1 MPKELWLLIGMDSW
15 IYSIYDRILQDDN
28 YSIHILQCIIVIVRY
43 THTYIYSN
51 MYIYIY
57 DPSYMMFL
65 WISGDLDPAE
75 APRLQREVPCDH
87 GTQRPAEALLV
98 ALVALQRQWQALR
111 VAVLGLLTGSRE
123 AMSAPQIS
131 GGKWWCQLWTIP
143 PKIHT
148 PSGRFRALGLPHY
161 PLAI

>member
-1 MPKELWLLIGMDSW
+1 MDSW

-43 THTYIYSN
+43 THTYIYIAIC
-51 MYIYIY
+51 IYIY

-98 ALVALQRQWQALR
+98 ALVALRRQ
-111 VAVLGLLTGSRE
+111 
-123 AMSAPQIS
+123 
-131 GGKWWCQLWTIP
+131 
-143 PKIHT
+143 
-148 PSGRFRALGLPHY
+148 
-161 PLAI
+161 